1 MNNFEERM
9 LCYYLLEIK
18 DKISFGSVEFRDFYL
33 DFKKQLKLS
42 ESEFPIYLLKTVSD
56 YSKFEKA
63 FIRSL
68 KKNLKNL
75 KIKNTKLENKINKI
89 SKIYNLT
96 SIEKKIFTCAILIYE
111 KPNNRDL
118 SLRRLTSTL

>member
-9 LCYYLLEIK
+9 LCDYLLKVK
-18 DKISFGSVEFRDFYL
+18 DKINFCSVEFRDFYL
-33 DFKKQLKLS
+33 DLKKQLNLS

-75 KIKNTKLENKINKI
+75 KIKNT
-89 SKIYNLT
+89 
-96 SIEKKIFTCAILIYE
+96 SIPPRIPPIVPPIAPAQVFLGERRGQSFFAVPFLIL
-111 KPNNRDL
+111 L
-118 SLRRLTSTL
+118 